1 MRLFREVFG
10 LGRTTVQD
18 AETVF
23 RTGAGIAMHLPFD
36 LGHLDRAMEAV
47 RYARSTG
54 RPVAVAVVN
63 VSEWSLERIV
73 EISKRLDSLGVDIIQ
88 LPDTLGQATPG
99 RMREVVSAVAS
110 SVGGPLWRCT
120 ATTTGGLRLPTL
132 WPAWRVAP
140 RGLTAPLWA

>member
-110 SVGGPLWRCT
+110 SVGGASVEVHCHNDR
-120 ATTTGGLRLPTL
+120 GLAVANTL
-132 WPAWRVAP
+132 AGWRVAP